1 MPLFVIVSPED
12 INARLAIFGGKILV
26 HFPNY
31 FECFDR
37 LPENKDSGKQV
48 FAVFPKPEDVHRQS
62 DGGRMITYIWKGDKN
77 SRSSLGELVT
87 MPILPVDALGGVPQA
102 ADVAKA
108 AFADLPEPIRIA
120 GVVAA
125 ASPEMISALPH
136 LSKDLPAWSAQ
147 TIEKYVQ
154 SAAK

>member
-12 INARLAIFGGKILV
+12 INARLAIYGGKILV

-31 FECFDR
+31 FECYET
-37 LPENKDSGKQV
+37 LPENKDTNKQV
-48 FAVFPKPEDVHRQS
+48 FAVFPRPDDVHRQR
-62 DGGRMITYIWKGDKN
+62 DGGRTITYIWKGDKN

-87 MPILPVDALGGVPQA
+87 MPILPVDALGGVPTPG
-102 ADVAKA
+102 DVAKA

-125 ASPEMISALPH
+125 ASPEMLGALPAM
-136 LSKDLPAWSAQ
+136 SKDLAAWSAQ
-147 TIEKYVQ
+147 TIEKFVQ
-154 SAAK
+154 AAAK